1 MLIDRAEP
9 YPIGL
14 NLISPPRKKRAKP
27 KEKMKLT
34 QKHAAKFSA
43 ITLNLDKVNIAK
55 KGLKILPMR

>member
-1 MLIDRAEP
+1 MLINRTERC
-9 YPIGL
+9 PIGL

-34 QKHAAKFSA
+34 ENMQPKFSA
-43 ITLNLDKVNIAK
+43 ITLNLDKVNFAK